1 MGQEQSAVTVSE
13 ADSVTV
19 PGRKCYVTSKLD
31 EFCDYDRL
39 WEELKCGLRTDFAK
53 DPNLKSGEVK
63 EHNDTMFEVLKI
75 YDGIKLKAPT
85 GEDVIQKSRYILDK
99 ENGEIREEN
108 RDFLLDGLEDV
119 RIVRILQDPLRLEL
133 RGHKLNKDHRYGPI
147 PQLTLH
153 SMLKLVCKQDKID
166 TYIARP
172 SRLTGFSPDPRLLV
186 VESQPL
192 DDLIGFDDLVAG
204 ILSQYKTM
212 AFFDLAKSETASVVS
227 EHSEGLKHFFE
238 TRFTIDGSK
247 LVERQLAK
255 DPRDR
260 QWKYLVEHA
269 GLKVPE
275 PVVSADDAKKD
286 ESEKVHFF
294 TGNLWDHEESNFMD
308 HSVMVVIRGPP
319 LVVECWCQSP
329 WPHDLPSND
338 LGFRIA
344 LDVFRFA
351 MVATLAGWTNVLV
364 GRLSQPG
371 A

>member
-1 MGQEQSAVTVSE
+1 MTVSE

-63 EHNDTMFEVLKI
+63 EHNDTMFGGAEDLRWHKAQGSDWGGRDSKVKI
-75 YDGIKLKAPT
+75 YPGQ
-85 GEDVIQKSRYILDK
+85 G
-99 ENGEIREEN
+99 
-108 RDFLLDGLEDV
+108 DFLLDGLEDV

-275 PVVSADDAKKD
+275 PAVSADDAKKD